1 MVGWVKSLLLLVS
14 CGSIVTAAEPYLEA
28 WRTRMAGITP
38 EGYLCRRA
46 PGPMVVDGKIEEKE
60 WSGAAWTNDFVD
72 IEGAAKPKPSSR
84 TRVKMLWDDEN
95 LYIAAEMEEPQV
107 WATLVKH
114 DSVIFNDPDFEVFL
128 DPDGDTH
135 EYGEFEMNALNT
147 TWDLFLPKPYKDGGK
162 PDNGWEIT
170 GLKSAVQVEGTLNDP
185 SDKDQGW
192 CVEIAMPWKSLERL
206 RHVQTAPKE
215 GEQWRINFSR
225 VEWQIEIV
233 DGKIV
238 KKPKTPEFNWVW
250 SPQGVIDMH
259 RPEMWGLLQFAKGEG
274 EGALNEPS
282 RSSRRFLQEVY
293 YAQRDWKKAHG
304 NWAKSLQELGVT
316 TEDKTLSAIELRA
329 TDEGYECAATLQKQ
343 RWSINQ
349 DGKFSMSGN

>member
-1 MVGWVKSLLLLVS
+1 
-14 CGSIVTAAEPYLEA
+14 
-28 WRTRMAGITP
+28 MAGIAP
-38 EGYLCRRA
+38 EGYVCRRA
-46 PGPMVVDGKIEEKE
+46 SGPMLVDGKIDEKE

-72 IEGAAKPKPSSR
+72 IEGAAKPKPIFR

-162 PDNGWEIT
+162 PDNAWEIT
-170 GLKSAVQVEGTLNDP
+170 GLKSAVQVQGTLNDP

-206 RHVQTAPKE
+206 RRVQTAPKD

-225 VEWQIEIV
+225 VEWQIEVV
-233 DGKIV
+233 DGKVV

-259 RPEMWGLLQFAKGEG
+259 RPEMWGYLRFAKEKGLPG
-274 EGALNEPS
+274 PDP
-282 RSSRRFLQEVY
+282 FFIPMQKCLQEVY
-293 YAQRDWKKAHG
+293 YAQRDYFKTH
-304 NWAKSLQELGVT
+304 NQWALNAKDLGVDIGKFGGLYNLSFSKQVGGGYSCSV
-316 TEDKTLSAIELRA
+316 DKRFEPTFM
-329 TDEGYECAATLQKQ
+329 

-349 DGKFSMSGN
+349 DGRIAEDPSR

>member
-1 MVGWVKSLLLLVS
+1 MAGGVKTLLLLVS
-14 CGSIVTAAEPYLEA
+14 CASMVSAAEPYLEA

-46 PGPMVVDGKIEEKE
+46 SGPMVVDGKIEEKE

-72 IEGAAKPKPSSR
+72 IEGAAKPKPAFR

-147 TWDLFLPKPYKDGGK
+147 TWDLFLPKPYKDSGK

-170 GLKSAVQVEGTLNDP
+170 GLKSAVQAQGTLNDP

-192 CVEIAMPWKSLERL
+192 CVEIAMPWKSLEKL
-206 RHVQTAPKE
+206 RHVQTAPKD

-233 DGKIV
+233 DGKII

-259 RPEMWGLLQFAKGEG
+259 RPEMWGLLQFTKGEG
-274 EGALNEPS
+274 ERVLNNPS
-282 RSSRRFLQEVY
+282 RPARQFIQEVY

-304 NWAKSLQELGVT
+304 KWAKSLLELGVT
-316 TEDKTLSAIELRA
+316 SDDKNLSALELRA
-329 TDEGYECAATLQKQ
+329 TDDGYECAATLQKQ
-343 RWSINQ
+343 RWRINQ
-349 DGKFSMSGN
+349 DGKLSLSEN